1 MSVLLWEKQYDA
13 AVLKN
18 PNRKSPAWAPNVDSG
33 IVTSKALTIAGRVNP
48 VFPVFSVGYN
58 SRRAKVSSLIV
69 FLQAL
74 SVLAINQF
82 LYDKVST

>member
-13 AVLKN
+13 DVLKN
-18 PNRKSPAWAPNVDSG
+18 PNKKSPAWAPKVAWG
-33 IVTSKALTIAGRVNP
+33 IVTSKALTRAGRVNP
-48 VFPVFSVGYN
+48 VLPVYSVGYN
-58 SRRAKVSSLIV
+58 SRRVKVSSLIV

-82 LYDKVST
+82 L

>member
-1 MSVLLWEKQYDA
+1 
-13 AVLKN
+13 LKN
-18 PNRKSPAWAPNVDSG
+18 PNRKSPDAAAKVDCG
-33 IVTSKALTIAGRVNP
+33 IVTSKALTRAGRVNP
-48 VFPVFSVGYN
+48 VLSVYSVGYS

-74 SVLAINQF
+74 SVLAMSQF